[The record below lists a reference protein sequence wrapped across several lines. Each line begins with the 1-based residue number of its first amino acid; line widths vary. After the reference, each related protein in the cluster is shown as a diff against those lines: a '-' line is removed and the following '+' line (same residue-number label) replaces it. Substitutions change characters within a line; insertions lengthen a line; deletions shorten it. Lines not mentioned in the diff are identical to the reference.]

1 MERSEFILDG
11 RTCLVWSH
19 DAPDALLV
27 EPIDRRDLDFIG
39 NELDFL
45 EGHSERPFALAA
57 FIVEDWNVELS
68 PWPADPVFGRDAF
81 GDGAGRTLRFIEDS
95 LIPEVLSRRPAL
107 AGKDVILGG
116 YSLAALFALWAAYE
130 SRSFS
135 AIAAASPSVWF
146 PGWLDF
152 ARGRGQFGRGGRP
165 VDRGQRSFVEEQRP
179 FVSGPRAFV
188 SGQGPF
194 GDGRGSFVEE
204 QKPVGR
210 GQRSFVEGRRW
221 LVEEQ
226 RPFGRGQRSSVEEQ
240 RPFVSG
246 QGPFS
251 DGRKPVDRG
260 QRSLV
265 EEQRPFV
272 SGPRAF
278 VSGQGPFGE
287 GRKSVVEKQKP
298 VVSGREPFVCG
309 WSPEAER
316 IYLSLGDQESR
327 TRNRVMSTVGER
339 ITEYADLLTSQ
350 GIVTTLEWNPGNH
363 FQDADLRTAKAFLWC
378 LNSVRMPAEH

>member
-1 MERSEFILDG
+1 MERSEFISDG

-27 EPIDRRDLDFIG
+27 EPIDKRDLDFIG
-39 NELDFL
+39 RELDFL
-45 EGHSERPFALAA
+45 EGHSERQFALAA

-81 GDGAGRTLRFIEDS
+81 GDGAGQTLRFIEDS

-116 YSLAALFALWAAYE
+116 YSLAALFALWAGYE

-152 ARGRGQFGRGGRP
+152 ASGRRP
-165 VDRGQRSFVEEQRP
+165 FSRDRGPFSEGRRSL
-179 FVSGPRAFV
+179 VSGPRAFV
-188 SGQGPF
+188 SGQ
-194 GDGRGSFVEE
+194 E
-204 QKPVGR
+204 
-210 GQRSFVEGRRW
+210 
-221 LVEEQ
+221 
-226 RPFGRGQRSSVEEQ
+226 
-240 RPFVSG
+240 PFVSV
-246 QGPFS
+246 P
-251 DGRKPVDRG
+251 
-260 QRSLV
+260 
-265 EEQRPFV
+265 
-272 SGPRAF
+272 
-278 VSGQGPFGE
+278 
-287 GRKSVVEKQKP
+287 
-298 VVSGREPFVCG
+298 
-309 WSPEAER
+309 SPEAER

-378 LNSVRMPAEH
+378 LAPARTPEEP

>member
-39 NELDFL
+39 RELDFL

-81 GDGAGRTLRFIEDS
+81 GDGAGRTLRFIEDN

-116 YSLAALFALWAAYE
+116 YSLAALFALWAGYE

-152 ARGRGQFGRGGRP
+152 AKGRRPFVEGGRP
-165 VDRGQRSFVEEQRP
+165 FGEGRGPVGSGQRSFVEEHSPFDSGQGPFGDRRKP

-194 GDGRGSFVEE
+194 GDGR
-204 QKPVGR
+204 K
-210 GQRSFVEGRRW
+210 
-221 LVEEQ
+221 
-226 RPFGRGQRSSVEEQ
+226 
-240 RPFVSG
+240 PFVSA
-246 QGPFS
+246 P
-251 DGRKPVDRG
+251 
-260 QRSLV
+260 
-265 EEQRPFV
+265 
-272 SGPRAF
+272 
-278 VSGQGPFGE
+278 
-287 GRKSVVEKQKP
+287 
-298 VVSGREPFVCG
+298 
-309 WSPEAER
+309 SPEAER

-327 TRNRVMSTVGER
+327 TRNRVMATVGER

-363 FQDADLRTAKAFLWC
+363 FRDADLRTAKAFLWC
-378 LNSVRMPAEH
+378 LNSIRMPAEL

>member
-27 EPIDRRDLDFIG
+27 EPIDKRDLDFIG
-39 NELDFL
+39 RELDFL
-45 EGHSERPFALAA
+45 EGHSERQFALAA

-68 PWPADPVFGRDAF
+68 PWPADPVFGREAF
-81 GDGAGRTLRFIEDS
+81 GSGASRTLRFIEDS

-116 YSLAALFALWAAYE
+116 YSLAALFALWAGYE

-152 ARGRGQFGRGGRP
+152 ARGRG
-165 VDRGQRSFVEEQRP
+165 
-179 FVSGPRAFV
+179 
-188 SGQGPF
+188 
-194 GDGRGSFVEE
+194 
-204 QKPVGR
+204 
-210 GQRSFVEGRRW
+210 
-221 LVEEQ
+221 
-226 RPFGRGQRSSVEEQ
+226 
-240 RPFVSG
+240 
-246 QGPFS
+246 PFS
-251 DGRKPVDRG
+251 EGRKPV
-260 QRSLV
+260 
-265 EEQRPFV
+265 V
-272 SGPRAF
+272 SVP
-278 VSGQGPFGE
+278 
-287 GRKSVVEKQKP
+287 
-298 VVSGREPFVCG
+298 
-309 WSPEAER
+309 SPEAER

-378 LNSVRMPAEH
+378 LAPARTPEEP

>member
-27 EPIDRRDLDFIG
+27 EPVDRRDLDFIG
-39 NELDFL
+39 RELDFL

-68 PWPADPVFGRDAF
+68 PWPADPVFGRDSF
-81 GDGAGRTLRFIEDS
+81 GDGAGQTLRFIEDS

-107 AGKDVILGG
+107 AGKEFILGG

-152 ARGRGQFGRGGRP
+152 ARGRG
-165 VDRGQRSFVEEQRP
+165 
-179 FVSGPRAFV
+179 
-188 SGQGPF
+188 PF
-194 GDGRGSFVEE
+194 GKGR
-204 QKPVGR
+204 KPVGR
-210 GQRSFVEGRRW
+210 GQRSFVRGREPFVEGRRS

-226 RPFGRGQRSSVEEQ
+226 TPFGRGQR
-240 RPFVSG
+240 
-246 QGPFS
+246 
-251 DGRKPVDRG
+251 
-260 QRSLV
+260 
-265 EEQRPFV
+265 
-272 SGPRAF
+272 AF
-278 VSGQGPFGE
+278 VNGQGPFGE
-287 GRKSVVEKQKP
+287 GRK
-298 VVSGREPFVCG
+298 PFVSIP
-309 WSPEAER
+309 SPEAER

-327 TRNRVMSTVGER
+327 TRNRVMATVRER

-363 FQDADLRTAKAFLWC
+363 FRDADLRTAKAFLWC
-378 LNSVRMPAEH
+378 LNSVRTPAAP

>member
-27 EPIDRRDLDFIG
+27 EPVDRRDLDFIG
-39 NELDFL
+39 RELDFL
-45 EGHSERPFALAA
+45 EGHSERQFALAA

-81 GDGAGRTLRFIEDS
+81 GAGAGQTLRFIEDS

-116 YSLAALFALWAAYE
+116 YSLAALFALWAGYE

-152 ARGRGQFGRGGRP
+152 ARGRRPFGRGGGPFGEGR
-165 VDRGQRSFVEEQRP
+165 RSLVEEQRP
-179 FVSGPRAFV
+179 CVSGPRAFV
-188 SGQGPF
+188 SGQ
-194 GDGRGSFVEE
+194 E
-204 QKPVGR
+204 
-210 GQRSFVEGRRW
+210 
-221 LVEEQ
+221 
-226 RPFGRGQRSSVEEQ
+226 
-240 RPFVSG
+240 
-246 QGPFS
+246 
-251 DGRKPVDRG
+251 
-260 QRSLV
+260 
-265 EEQRPFV
+265 
-272 SGPRAF
+272 
-278 VSGQGPFGE
+278 PFGE
-287 GRKSVVEKQKP
+287 GRK
-298 VVSGREPFVCG
+298 PFVSDP
-309 WSPEAER
+309 SPEAER

-327 TRNRVMSTVGER
+327 TRNRVMSTVGDR

-378 LNSVRMPAEH
+378 LAPARTPEEP

>member
-27 EPIDRRDLDFIG
+27 EPVDKRDLDFIG
-39 NELDFL
+39 SELDFL

-81 GDGAGRTLRFIEDS
+81 GDGAGQTLRFIEDS
-95 LIPEVLSRRPAL
+95 LIPELLSKRPAL

-152 ARGRGQFGRGGRP
+152 ARGR
-165 VDRGQRSFVEEQRP
+165 RP
-179 FVSGPRAFV
+179 FGSVRR
-188 SGQGPF
+188 PF
-194 GDGRGSFVEE
+194 G
-204 QKPVGR
+204 
-210 GQRSFVEGRRW
+210 EGRRS
-221 LVEEQ
+221 VDM
-226 RPFGRGQRSSVEEQ
+226 GQRSSVEEQ
-240 RPFVSG
+240 RPFSSA
-246 QGPFS
+246 P
-251 DGRKPVDRG
+251 
-260 QRSLV
+260 
-265 EEQRPFV
+265 
-272 SGPRAF
+272 
-278 VSGQGPFGE
+278 
-287 GRKSVVEKQKP
+287 
-298 VVSGREPFVCG
+298 
-309 WSPEAER
+309 SPEAER
-316 IYLSLGDQESR
+316 IYLSLGDQESK

-363 FQDADLRTAKAFLWC
+363 FRDADLRTAKAFLWC
-378 LNSVRMPAEH
+378 LHPARTPAEH

>member
-27 EPIDRRDLDFIG
+27 EPIDKRDLDFISS
-39 NELDFL
+39 ELDFL
-45 EGHSERPFALAA
+45 EGHSERRFALAA

-81 GDGAGRTLRFIEDS
+81 GDGAGQTLRFIEDS

-116 YSLAALFALWAAYE
+116 YSLAALFALWAGYE

-146 PGWLDF
+146 PGWMDF
-152 ARGRGQFGRGGRP
+152 VRGRGPFDSVR
-165 VDRGQRSFVEEQRP
+165 RP
-179 FVSGPRAFV
+179 FC
-188 SGQGPF
+188 
-194 GDGRGSFVEE
+194 
-204 QKPVGR
+204 
-210 GQRSFVEGRRW
+210 EGR
-221 LVEEQ
+221 
-226 RPFGRGQRSSVEEQ
+226 
-240 RPFVSG
+240 
-246 QGPFS
+246 
-251 DGRKPVDRG
+251 
-260 QRSLV
+260 
-265 EEQRPFV
+265 
-272 SGPRAF
+272 
-278 VSGQGPFGE
+278 
-287 GRKSVVEKQKP
+287 KP
-298 VVSGREPFVCG
+298 VVSGRDPFVCG
-309 WSPEAER
+309 RRPEAER

-327 TRNRVMSTVGER
+327 TRNRVMSSVGER

-378 LNSVRMPAEH
+378 LDSVRMPAEP